1 MDAPRA
7 LLLSGGGRYAD
18 PWHPFGETSAH
29 LAAVLADRGLD
40 VVTRDDVDAT
50 LAGLCDR
57 GAWPDL
63 LVLNVGQPRDGSPAP
78 APGPP
83 AEGFTGYL
91 RSGRPLLGVHSSAT
105 SFDGFDPWEE
115 RLGGRWVHGVSMHP
129 EHGSARVHV
138 LPGRHPVVAGLA
150 DFETLDERY
159 THLRV
164 GPDVVAVAEHDH
176 EGERHPLVWVR
187 EGPGGGGTG
196 GGATARTAYDALGH
210 DARGYDSPEHLEL
223 LGRLVRWLLGG

>member
-18 PWHPFGETSAH
+18 PWHPFAETSAR
-29 LAAVLADRGLD
+29 LAAVLADCGLD
-40 VVTRDDVDAT
+40 VVTRDDVDAALT
-50 LAGLCDR
+50 GLGGR

-83 AEGFTGYL
+83 AEGFTAYL
-91 RSGRPLLGVHSSAT
+91 RSGRPLLAVHSSST
-105 SFDGFDPWEE
+105 GFDGFDPWEE

-129 EHGSARVHV
+129 EHGTAAVYV

-164 GPDVVAVAEHDH
+164 SPDVVAVAEHDH
-176 EGERHPLVWVR
+176 EGVRHPLVWVR
-187 EGPGGGGTG
+187 QDPGGGGR
-196 GGATARTAYDALGH
+196 ARTAYDALGH

-223 LGRLVRWLLGG
+223 LRRLVRWLLDG